1 MQVHTRT
8 RESHQAMLAG
18 EARRRPFTF
27 QNSVARWLT
36 AVVGALLLVLAGP
49 LAAPVAAD
57 PVSPLVVTNVAT
69 PSPVTSGTEITYS
82 ITTTN
87 SGGAKASNLVM
98 SDQLNGVGT
107 IQSPPA
113 APQFVITSTK
123 GTCTQSGQ
131 LVTCNGGTLNGGES
145 WTVTIRGVV
154 TAPGGTTLNNVASFT
169 GTKSAQN
176 FTTTATAQTQVLA
189 GAGSGNPLP
198 DLTLNKTGPSTVVG
212 GANFD
217 YILTVNNL
225 GGVNA
230 SGITVRDTLPTG
242 VVVNSIDPTSLFTC
256 STSGAP
262 TVVLCIGG
270 AVNQGQNASIT
281 LHVQAPATGPLTNT
295 AVVDPDNTIAESN
308 ELNNT
313 SATVNTSVTASAQP
327 PAITIVKTDD
337 PAVIAGAGPDP
348 VSPLQTLTYKIRVTN
363 TSTTRAD
370 DVVVTDGTQGL
381 EAASVLATQAIVN
394 GALGTGNGC
403 VVSAPTVRCTI
414 KSLNPGGTLNITI
427 SGTVIAPAGT
437 VLINTATATA
447 NIRNTGVTATA
458 TERTT
463 VKPGVD
469 LTITKAASPD
479 PVCASSFPAPAGDVC
494 VGGLKYTFVVGNS
507 GIQPA
512 NNVLVRD
519 VLPPG
524 TIYDSFTNGAGSD
537 FACVLQAG
545 NVLECTNPQ
554 IGTQTT
560 ESYSIILVA
569 PATAG
574 PISNTATVDPG
585 NAIFESDE
593 TNNTATVTSQVS
605 TGIDLTIFKLDEQ
618 STVVNPPGSLIPN
631 YPTATAGFDPIATSG
646 TQTYTIYVDN
656 LGTQDASNV
665 RVSDTLPAGTKFL
678 GASGNAG
685 FTCSHDGA
693 ATGGIVTCVGGSL
706 LGTKAEFY
714 NPGAQGNQFATIT
727 ITLSATP
734 FVQPAMHN
742 EVRVD
747 PLNEIAEVNENNNI
761 ATADTVVKTTGGG
774 GQNAFN
780 QLTIVKTA
788 TPEVSTS
795 SVITYGVTIGNTGT
809 DPAVNVTFRDVL
821 PAGTAFISASDNN
834 PGPNQFTCSAAA
846 GVVTCIGATLSGT
859 VNTIVNAPATR
870 TVTIKAFAPTQPGN
884 ITNTATVDP
893 NNAIPEG
900 DETDN
905 SSDATTKVVVGAGYI
920 DLQVTK
926 CDGAPCPSNNNP
938 VAIGH
943 EVTYV
948 ITATNAGTDPA
959 FQVVVRDE
967 LPAGVAFLSASD
979 TTLANGAFLCGYASG
994 VVTCTGGALDGTANL
1009 IPTVPSTRTI
1019 AITVRVL
1026 GPKDRTLTNQV
1037 FIDPANTIAESD
1049 ETNNSATDTSLVV
1062 SPFNAKVTKTGPST
1076 ATQNNTADYTIKV
1089 ENTATDP
1096 MSDLV
1101 VVDPL
1106 PVGLIPLGVEA
1117 DGNWQCTVEENPVNN
1132 VRCVGDL
1139 APGDTVTIVVHT
1151 FVTQDGGTLDNEACA
1166 DPDNVF
1172 DELDEGDN
1180 CSTQT
1185 TDTTKRPDITVQKSA
1200 DSGTVGRGETL
1211 TYTISVSNV
1220 GTGDSDAF
1228 NVTDL
1233 LPTSVSIV
1241 GTPTAT
1247 NGVTCTHDGAATGGI
1262 VTCTFASGLTVGAST
1277 TITIQT
1283 TVTDNATTAFTNT
1296 AAANG
1301 GGPVTASC
1309 GGCGSEVIINNN
1321 TSSVTTSVEGSAI
1334 DLSVGD
1340 ITDNP
1345 DPAGQGA
1352 EVTYTTTITNGG
1364 SQNAL
1369 TADGNQVVIR
1379 ADLPNVGVTLGVFA
1393 ASEGFSCVASNAN
1406 AVVTCTGDLLAGAST
1421 TLTIPLTIQ
1430 AGAPPKLTVKVTAD
1444 PLDAILETNEANN
1457 AQQEDTTVVLASCTL
1472 CVDVVAGQVIAS
1484 VNPAVNDTDVTYQF
1498 VVTNVGDLPTESLG
1512 DLIDVKIFV
1521 DLDTIFNESTLV
1533 SVEATNGFTC
1543 GTNPAFILDT
1553 TAPELLCEAP
1563 AEGLGPGGGTLVTV
1577 VAHVNTSL
1585 VPSFVA
1591 FDVAVPALPGELTS
1605 ANNTGHLTVNTV
1617 AP

>member
-1 MQVHTRT
+1 MW
-8 RESHQAMLAG
+8 S
-18 EARRRPFTF
+18 
-27 QNSVARWLT
+27 
-36 AVVGALLLVLAGP
+36 
-49 LAAPVAAD
+49 
-57 PVSPLVVTNVAT
+57 
-69 PSPVTSGTEITYS
+69 
-82 ITTTN
+82 
-87 SGGAKASNLVM
+87 
-98 SDQLNGVGT
+98 
-107 IQSPPA
+107 
-113 APQFVITSTK
+113 
-123 GTCTQSGQ
+123 
-131 LVTCNGGTLNGGES
+131 
-145 WTVTIRGVV
+145 
-154 TAPGGTTLNNVASFT
+154 
-169 GTKSAQN
+169 
-176 FTTTATAQTQVLA
+176 
-189 GAGSGNPLP
+189 
-198 DLTLNKTGPSTVVG
+198 
-212 GANFD
+212 
-217 YILTVNNL
+217 
-225 GGVNA
+225 
-230 SGITVRDTLPTG
+230 
-242 VVVNSIDPTSLFTC
+242 
-256 STSGAP
+256 
-262 TVVLCIGG
+262 
-270 AVNQGQNASIT
+270 
-281 LHVQAPATGPLTNT
+281 
-295 AVVDPDNTIAESN
+295 
-308 ELNNT
+308 
-313 SATVNTSVTASAQP
+313 
-327 PAITIVKTDD
+327 
-337 PAVIAGAGPDP
+337 
-348 VSPLQTLTYKIRVTN
+348 
-363 TSTTRAD
+363 
-370 DVVVTDGTQGL
+370 
-381 EAASVLATQAIVN
+381 
-394 GALGTGNGC
+394 
-403 VVSAPTVRCTI
+403 
-414 KSLNPGGTLNITI
+414 
-427 SGTVIAPAGT
+427 
-437 VLINTATATA
+437 
-447 NIRNTGVTATA
+447 
-458 TERTT
+458 
-463 VKPGVD
+463 
-469 LTITKAASPD
+469 
-479 PVCASSFPAPAGDVC
+479 
-494 VGGLKYTFVVGNS
+494 
-507 GIQPA
+507 
-512 NNVLVRD
+512 
-519 VLPPG
+519 
-524 TIYDSFTNGAGSD
+524 
-537 FACVLQAG
+537 
-545 NVLECTNPQ
+545 
-554 IGTQTT
+554 
-560 ESYSIILVA
+560 
-569 PATAG
+569 
-574 PISNTATVDPG
+574 
-585 NAIFESDE
+585 
-593 TNNTATVTSQVS
+593 
-605 TGIDLTIFKLDEQ
+605 
-618 STVVNPPGSLIPN
+618 
-631 YPTATAGFDPIATSG
+631 
-646 TQTYTIYVDN
+646 
-656 LGTQDASNV
+656 
-665 RVSDTLPAGTKFL
+665 
-678 GASGNAG
+678 
-685 FTCSHDGA
+685 
-693 ATGGIVTCVGGSL
+693 
-706 LGTKAEFY
+706 
-714 NPGAQGNQFATIT
+714 
-727 ITLSATP
+727 
-734 FVQPAMHN
+734 
-742 EVRVD
+742 
-747 PLNEIAEVNENNNI
+747 
-761 ATADTVVKTTGGG
+761 
-774 GQNAFN
+774 
-780 QLTIVKTA
+780 
-788 TPEVSTS
+788 
-795 SVITYGVTIGNTGT
+795 
-809 DPAVNVTFRDVL
+809 
-821 PAGTAFISASDNN
+821 
-834 PGPNQFTCSAAA
+834 
-846 GVVTCIGATLSGT
+846 
-859 VNTIVNAPATR
+859 
-870 TVTIKAFAPTQPGN
+870 
-884 ITNTATVDP
+884 
-893 NNAIPEG
+893 
-900 DETDN
+900 
-905 SSDATTKVVVGAGYI
+905 
-920 DLQVTK
+920 
-926 CDGAPCPSNNNP
+926 
-938 VAIGH
+938 
-943 EVTYV
+943 
-948 ITATNAGTDPA
+948 
-959 FQVVVRDE
+959 
-967 LPAGVAFLSASD
+967 
-979 TTLANGAFLCGYASG
+979 
-994 VVTCTGGALDGTANL
+994 TCTGGALDGTANL

-1430 AGAPPKLTVKVTAD
+1430 AGAPPKLTVKVTTD

-1563 AEGLGPGGGTLVTV
+1563 AEGLGPGEGTLVTV

-1591 FDVAVPALPGELTS
+1591 FDVAVPALPGEPDV
-1605 ANNTGHLTVNTV
+1605 G
-1617 AP
+1617 